1 MLSQSLF
8 KHHSFCSFAS
18 VSRSCFGI
26 LKIRPVNTHKDDVT
40 RFWNMTFRYVHMYI
54 LIHIKPSQVKAG
66 RNMTVF
72 CAHVCSAVAVSAQG
86 PGWH

>member
-1 MLSQSLF
+1 MGLISSVFNGIWMFPKIGVPQNGWSMVENPIKTDDLGVPLF
-8 KHHSFCSFAS
+8 F
-18 VSRSCFGI
+18 
-26 LKIRPVNTHKDDVT
+26 LET
-40 RFWNMTFRYVHMYI
+40 Y
-54 LIHIKPSQVKAG
+54 IKPSQVKAG